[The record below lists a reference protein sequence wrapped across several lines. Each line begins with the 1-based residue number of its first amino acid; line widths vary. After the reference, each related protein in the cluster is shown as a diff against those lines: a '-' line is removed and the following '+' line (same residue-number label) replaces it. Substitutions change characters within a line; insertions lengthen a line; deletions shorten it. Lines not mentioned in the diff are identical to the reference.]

1 MCPEIYPWTGV
12 TERYQDMLDT
22 GEEFTSLPLVSH
34 RVGRLYIS
42 IDLPS
47 LDIGLCR
54 PIISRVCHFHREVK
68 CLFPNI
74 NYRIEVYNMY
84 IHRVVDT
91 LLAACTSAWN
101 MASST
106 PITIF
111 TIRVTN

>member
-12 TERYQDMLDT
+12 TKRYQDMLDT
-22 GEEFTSLPLVSH
+22 GQEFTSLPLVSH

-74 NYRIEVYNMY
+74 NYSTWRLPP
-84 IHRVVDT
+84 
-91 LLAACTSAWN
+91 LLLFLLLGLRTERCYHGYC
-101 MASST
+101 
-106 PITIF
+106 
-111 TIRVTN
+111 V